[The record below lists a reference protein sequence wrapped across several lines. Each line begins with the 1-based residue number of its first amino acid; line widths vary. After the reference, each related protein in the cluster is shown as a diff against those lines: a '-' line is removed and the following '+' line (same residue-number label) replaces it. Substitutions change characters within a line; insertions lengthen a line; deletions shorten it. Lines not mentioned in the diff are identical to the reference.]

1 MSEMLGNQYFMAR
14 KYENALKE
22 FEECEAQGKANKSM
36 RKKMV
41 ICYTQVGNI
50 TKAAEVLKDLVYE
63 DLDFIL
69 NTDPLNDDCP
79 CTQLVTELEAKSNYT
94 IQSFD
99 YLLALGILWL
109 YCDLNKAVEYFKKAR
124 ELKADDNTSTILI
137 RLIQK
142 QNERKN
148 LTTTKIKKNS

>member
-41 ICYTQVGNI
+41 ICYTQVGKI
-50 TKAAEVLKDLVYE
+50 QKAAEVLRDLVYE

-69 NTDPLNDDCP
+69 NTDPVNDDCP
-79 CTQLVTELEAKSNYT
+79 CSQLVTELEAKSNFT

-109 YCDLNKAVEYFKKAR
+109 YCNLDKAVEYLKKAR
-124 ELKADDNTSTILI
+124 EIKADDNISSILV
-137 RLIQK
+137 RLTQK
-142 QNERKN
+142 QTEQ
-148 LTTTKIKKNS
+148 KKFLNKTN

>member
-22 FEECEAQGKANKSM
+22 FEECEARGKANKSM

-41 ICYTQVGNI
+41 ICYTQVGKI
-50 TKAAEVLKDLVYE
+50 QKAAEVLRDLVYE

-69 NTDPLNDDCP
+69 NTDPVNDDCP
-79 CTQLVTELEAKSNYT
+79 CSQLVTELEAKSNFT
-94 IQSFD
+94 VQSFD

-109 YCDLNKAVEYFKKAR
+109 YCNLDKAIEYLKKAR
-124 ELKADDNTSTILI
+124 EIKADDNISSILV
-137 RLIQK
+137 RLTQK
-142 QNERKN
+142 QTEQ
-148 LTTTKIKKNS
+148 KKFFNKTNN

>member
-41 ICYTQVGNI
+41 ICYTQVGKI
-50 TKAAEVLKDLVYE
+50 QKAAEVLRDLVYE

-69 NTDPLNDDCP
+69 NTDPVNDDCP
-79 CTQLVTELEAKSNYT
+79 CSQLVTELEAKSNFT

-109 YCDLNKAVEYFKKAR
+109 YCNLDKSVEYLKKAR
-124 ELKADDNTSTILI
+124 EIKADDNISSILV
-137 RLIQK
+137 RLTQK
-142 QNERKN
+142 QTEQ
-148 LTTTKIKKNS
+148 KKFLNKTN

>member
-14 KYENALKE
+14 KYDKALNE

-41 ICYTQVGNI
+41 VCYTQVGKI
-50 TKAAEVLKDLVYE
+50 QKAAEVLRDQVYE

-69 NTDPLNDDCP
+69 NTDPVNDDCP
-79 CTQLVTELEAKSNYT
+79 CSQLVAEMEAKTNYT

-109 YCDLNKAVEYFKKAR
+109 YCDLDKAVEYFKKAKEIKIDENVASILLRLKR
-124 ELKADDNTSTILI
+124 E
-137 RLIQK
+137 
-142 QNERKN
+142 QNAHKKFSRKPIN
-148 LTTTKIKKNS
+148 